1 MNQELEDYYNKLRK
15 QDYNINPLNM
25 EMLNARNAQKNLPLL
40 LPYGPTKYK
49 PKLKSLEQD
58 TDLSIDEWKNN
69 YVNYNTYVTD
79 GNFKKKQAELYSTV
93 NKNRQSAQALRNT
106 LNMDIKKNDNV
117 LFSRIKTLEKLKKE
131 LVNKKIE
138 YNKLLHSANAS
149 IQFKNDKENQY
160 TESTVRLILQIV
172 GIIIAGGIV
181 YKVSK

>member
-25 EMLNARNAQKNLPLL
+25 QMMNPNSAVKNLPLL
-40 LPYGPTKYK
+40 LPNGPTKYK
-49 PKLKSLEQD
+49 PALKNLEQD
-58 TDLSIDEWKNN
+58 SDLSIDEWKNN

-79 GNFKKKQAELYSTV
+79 NSFKKNQADLYSTV
-93 NKNRQSAQALRNT
+93 NKNRQSAQALRDT
-106 LNMDIKKNDNV
+106 LNNDVKKNDNV

-138 YNKLLHSANAS
+138 YNKLLNSANAS

-160 TESTVRLILQIV
+160 TESTVRMLLQII
-172 GIIIAGGIV
+172 GIIIAGGFV